1 MSSFMFN
8 VYALDDMAFT
18 RGSKDD
24 YDRWARVTDDKGW
37 SWDSL
42 FPYMLKVNLHHILSL
57 LLFRMTILDGKTYS
71 TPRPSEHNR

>member
-1 MSSFMFN
+1 M
-8 VYALDDMAFT
+8 YTLDDMVFT

-42 FPYMLKVNLHHILSL
+42 FPYMLKVNLHHHILSL
-57 LLFRMTILDGKTYS
+57 FLFIMALLDGKTHS
-71 TPRPSEHNR
+71 TP